1 MKGLKPGPCSG
12 NVGRA
17 MRQNVGPYPGVC
29 STVSVGGAKGKET
42 VLHLCLENDAFK
54 APEHHL
60 DRIWLEPTQVGYF
73 SNPLEPFD
81 AKRPQ
86 YLAPEK
92 NSVTREQREQHAL
105 EGRADAFTFPP
116 RPSNKESRKDARTRE
131 MQSTFQA
138 FAGNLAGW
146 LS

>member
-1 MKGLKPGPCSG
+1 MWGPTLESVQLFLWG
-12 NVGRA
+12 AQRA
-17 MRQNVGPYPGVC
+17 R
-29 STVSVGGAKGKET
+29 T

-86 YLAPEK
+86 YLAPEE
-92 NSVTREQREQHAL
+92 NSVAREQREQQAL
-105 EGRADAFTFPP
+105 EGRADAFTFP
-116 RPSNKESRKDARTRE
+116 RKTKQQRVQEGRKNKRDAVEIPSFRWKPCRLVKLNKSK
-131 MQSTFQA
+131 
-138 FAGNLAGW
+138 N
-146 LS
+146 